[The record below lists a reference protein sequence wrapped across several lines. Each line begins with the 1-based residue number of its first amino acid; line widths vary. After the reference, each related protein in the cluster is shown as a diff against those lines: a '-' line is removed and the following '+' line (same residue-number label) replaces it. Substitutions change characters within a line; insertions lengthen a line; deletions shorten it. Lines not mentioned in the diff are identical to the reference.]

1 MACVLGCGIDIEEH
15 SRFAKHIIQQGVTPL
30 IEHVFTPKEIRY
42 NLEDRSCL
50 RFALGFSCK
59 ESVFKALGV
68 SWTNSPIL
76 WTDIELLW
84 KDKEDLYNHEI
95 RLHHYAEELFQNQKG
110 NQIISD
116 LEFNDEIV
124 FFKVMIVQ

>member
-15 SRFAKHIIQQGVTPL
+15 NRFAKHIHQQGVSPL
-30 IEHVFTPKEIRY
+30 IKHVFTPEEIRN
-42 NLEDRSCL
+42 NLEDRASL

-76 WTDIELLW
+76 WTDIELFW
-84 KDKEDLYNHEI
+84 KNKTDIYNHEI
-95 RLHHYAEELFQNQKG
+95 RLHHYAADLFQKQNG
-110 NQIISD
+110 NQLISD
-116 LEFNDEIV
+116 FEFNEEIV
-124 FFKVMIVQ
+124 FFKVMLVQ